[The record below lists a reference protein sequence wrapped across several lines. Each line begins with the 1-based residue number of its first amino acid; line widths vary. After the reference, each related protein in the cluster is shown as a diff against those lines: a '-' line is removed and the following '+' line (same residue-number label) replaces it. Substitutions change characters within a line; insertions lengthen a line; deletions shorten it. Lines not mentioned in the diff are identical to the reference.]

1 MHGEE
6 NAWREDN
13 VKEGERQ
20 RDDDLRS
27 ICAVSFFCF
36 LFSARAPNFRVENQY
51 DSEREKR
58 VLERYFPHY

>member
-1 MHGEE
+1 MHGAE

-20 RDDDLRS
+20 SDDDW
-27 ICAVSFFCF
+27 CGTGAESFFCF